1 MTEVKHSS
9 LVKPTL
15 ETPFHIDFSWWRQN
29 DQEWSVYLGSLL
41 GPEYTETLSKIKGD
55 EILDMV
61 DPQTA
66 EVTRV
71 DVIQYFLATHFA
83 DNDDK
88 DKGGSSLV
96 ESIFRVFLKNGNSPL
111 SSRQLGEAL
120 ERPPNTIL
128 RMLSGDRVY
137 RGLRPILK
145 PSDN

>member
-1 MTEVKHSS
+1 LAKVKHIS

-41 GPEYTETLSKIKGD
+41 GPEYAQTLSEVKGD
-55 EILDMV
+55 EILDLV

-66 EVTRV
+66 EVKRV

-83 DNDDK
+83 DNEGDAEE
-88 DKGGSSLV
+88 GSSLV

-111 SSRQLGEAL
+111 SSRQLGETL

-128 RMLSGDRVY
+128 KMLSGDRVY
-137 RGLRPILK
+137 RGLRPILQQDEK
-145 PSDN
+145 